1 MATKSLLRRALL
13 YVPGSS
19 QRMLDKSRTLSV
31 DCVAYDLEDSV
42 TPSKKVEAR
51 SLVRAALDQPS
62 PAGIKERAVRIN
74 SVGSGLAL
82 ADLTEVL
89 KSPNLSTLVVPKV
102 DSASDLTFISD
113 VVSHTLSTSQTASSR
128 PPISILALIESAKSL
143 SNLSQI
149 CTATPLLSGLIF
161 AAEDFALDLSITRT
175 PSLSEFLY
183 ARSAIVT
190 AARAYGL
197 PSAID
202 LVCTSYRQSDGSVP
216 SVLEEESRSGKRLGF
231 NGKQCIH
238 PTQVETVQSVFSPE
252 VGEVEWAVRVVI
264 ADQKAADAGRGAW
277 TLDGKMIDVPVA
289 EKARAIVKKAELCG
303 FDIDG
308 MRKKWK
314 DQEPQ

>member
-1 MATKSLLRRALL
+1 M
-13 YVPGSS
+13 
-19 QRMLDKSRTLSV
+19 RMLDKSRTLSV

-42 TPSKKVEAR
+42 TPSKKAEAR
-51 SLVRAALDQPS
+51 TLVRAALDQPS
-62 PAGIKERAVRIN
+62 PAGVKERAVRIN

-113 VVSHTLSTSQTASSR
+113 VISHTLSTSTSGR
-128 PPISILALIESAKSL
+128 PSISILALIESAKSL

-183 ARSAIVT
+183 ARSAVVT
-190 AARAYGL
+190 AARAYEL

-202 LVCTSYRQSDGSVP
+202 LVCTSYRQSDGGAP
-216 SVLEEESRSGKRLGF
+216 SILEEECRSGKRLGF

-238 PTQVETVQSVFSPE
+238 PTQVEAVQGIFSPE
-252 VGEVEWAVRVVI
+252 EGEVEWAVRVVV
-264 ADQKAADAGRGAW
+264 ADQKAAEAGRGAW
-277 TLDGKMIDVPVA
+277 TLDGKMIDIPVA

-303 FDIDG
+303 FDVDG
-308 MRKKWK
+308 MKDKWK